1 MREGGLLMNMITWLS
16 ESEARKN
23 EHVWGLQSV
32 TVPCRAARRSQVL
45 SAKRVMRATL
55 IGALLVALSM
65 AVSVEVATADS
76 PLPRKIVAAGLGYQ
90 DADSSS
96 ITVKTY
102 DAVTGT
108 VLSAENYELDIK
120 DDAPSGSEPRTRIF
134 AGGVGVGAD
143 GLSEFTIRVYDAVTG
158 RFLWEGRLNLGVGID
173 SGVAASPV
181 VAMVQSRAAVL
192 KISTRPRT
200 SGQPYFVLR
209 AMNPE
214 TGQVVWADQFS
225 TDPANVRVERI
236 NRSVIG
242 MNGVIPREIDFRI
255 KMPDEAGRQLL
266 WEDQVIAGEEAD
278 LAKPERS
285 EDNPRILPAV
295 PSGLDQRHKRSGV

>member
-1 MREGGLLMNMITWLS
+1 
-16 ESEARKN
+16 
-23 EHVWGLQSV
+23 
-32 TVPCRAARRSQVL
+32 
-45 SAKRVMRATL
+45 MRATL